1 MNSTTEI
8 RVSPALYRYCFGP
21 PVDIDEAEDS
31 LLLAVCAAEG
41 VHGQAQVRMDG
52 GFLLEEAERSCVVDA
67 TTAVGETIARIF
79 TRFLAREF
87 GEDAFTVERVAAP
100 ERIGR
105 PAMAVH
111 ARNGR

>member
-1 MNSTTEI
+1 MNAATETHVT
-8 RVSPALYRYCFGP
+8 RTLYRYSFGP
-21 PVDIDEAEDS
+21 PVDLAEVEDS

-52 GFLLEEAERSCVVDA
+52 AFLLEEATRACVVDA
-67 TTAVGETIARIF
+67 TTPVGETIARIF

-87 GEDAFTVERVAAP
+87 GEDAFTVERVASN

-105 PAMAVH
+105 SELPVH